1 MISRGVVNGLVLFFP
16 RGTLVQR
23 ITNVSSQ
30 VEVIAEDANGL
41 KSTCTARVTV
51 KDKTPPVIS
60 CSDTSYAI
68 APDANTTFT
77 GR

>member
-1 MISRGVVNGLVLFFP
+1 M
-16 RGTLVQR
+16 
-23 ITNVSSQ
+23 
-30 VEVIAEDANGL
+30 EVIAEDANGL

-51 KDKTPPVIS
+51 KDKTAPVIN

-68 APDANTTFT
+68 APDANTTFA